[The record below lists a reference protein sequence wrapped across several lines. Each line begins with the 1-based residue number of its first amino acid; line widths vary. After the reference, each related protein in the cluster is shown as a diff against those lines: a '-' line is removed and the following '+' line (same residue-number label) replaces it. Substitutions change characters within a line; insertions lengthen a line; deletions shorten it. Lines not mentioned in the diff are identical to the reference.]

1 MFLMEIIT
9 EEKIGASFKDGLI
22 SEIVL
27 LDTTTSTF
35 HHLVNKTYLSQY
47 VVGLDDSDLTDR
59 EKELL
64 TLGSTQHERTI
75 KVLETDYQELWRA
88 LPLEDMP
95 DYIGDLLS
103 TSSDP
108 RLVTTY
114 IADIGILFTNLDL
127 KFSEEGLVVTNSISI
142 KALSEAFDYYTL
154 ARAYKLDS
162 SAIYE
167 TDSIQARLLA
177 IATVMNTFK
186 DIL

>member
-47 VVGLDDSDLTDR
+47 VVGLDDSDMTDR

-75 KVLETDYQELWRA
+75 TVLETDYKELWRA

-103 TSSDP
+103 NSSDP

-114 IADIGILFTNLDL
+114 IADIGILLTNLDL
-127 KFSEEGLVVTNSISI
+127 KFSEEGLVVTNPIFI
-142 KALSEAFDYYTL
+142 QALSEAFDYYTL
-154 ARAYKLDS
+154 ALAYKLDS

>member
-1 MFLMEIIT
+1 METLT
-9 EEKIGASFKDGLI
+9 EEKIGASFRDGLI

-27 LDTTTSTF
+27 LDITTSTF

-47 VVGLDDSDLTDR
+47 VVGLEDSDLTDR

-75 KVLETDYQELWRA
+75 TVLETEYQELWRA

-114 IADIGILFTNLDL
+114 IADIGILLTNLDL
-127 KFSEEGLVVTNSISI
+127 KFSEEGLVVTNSTFIQ
-142 KALSEAFDYYTL
+142 ALSEAFDYYTL